1 MYYKTINT
9 KFGQVKITDMTKQKD
24 KLTIFV
30 ERMKRIGIDIKLAG
44 NYPWIYINSIND
56 KRVIEKFLGN
66 HGFTIAFMPIKKDKE
81 LEFTDIKEIFNLIRK
96 YT

>member
-1 MYYKTINT
+1 
-9 KFGQVKITDMTKQKD
+9 MTKQKD

-30 ERMKRIGIDIKLAG
+30 ERMKLIDVDIKLVS
-44 NYPWIYINSIND
+44 NYPWIYIDSIND
-56 KRVIEKFLGN
+56 KKVTENFLGN
-66 HGFTIAFMPIKKDKE
+66 HGFTIAFLPIKKDKE